1 MCIVVIVMIIHY
13 FGFYYEMYYSK
24 QPSKLNRAILTIAK
38 EDNNVIYDHRP
49 QHSITHSL
57 LEKRGQCDSVLNDT

>member
-38 EDNNVIYDHRP
+38 EDNNVIYDH
-49 QHSITHSL
+49 SIAL
-57 LEKRGQCDSVLNDT
+57 LTLF